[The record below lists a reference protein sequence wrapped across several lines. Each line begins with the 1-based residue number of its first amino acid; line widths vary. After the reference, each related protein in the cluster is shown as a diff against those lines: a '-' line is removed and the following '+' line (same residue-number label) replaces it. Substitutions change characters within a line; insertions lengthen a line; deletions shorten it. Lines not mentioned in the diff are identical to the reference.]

1 MISAKVQRRTSLWA
15 LALCGGYLALAYFA
29 APEFWSYRIAHD
41 DVRPGVFLTTTPQ
54 GIPGDPINI
63 GMIGTEEELTRA
75 MQAAGWS
82 RADALSLKA
91 DIEIGESVVFDRP
104 DPDAP
109 VSTLLLDGRPQ
120 DFAFERDVGK
130 SADAR
135 HHVRFWLTLDL
146 ADDGRPTWFGAA
158 TFDRGVGVSHD
169 TGQITHHIAPDI
181 DADRNL
187 IIADLKA
194 AGMVASVRAID
205 GIGATKHGRNGG
217 GDPYFTDGKIALAV
231 LSPDE

>member
-1 MISAKVQRRTSLWA
+1 MIWARLQRQAIVLVAGLS
-15 LALCGGYLALAYFA
+15 CGYLALAYFA
-29 APEFWSYRIAHD
+29 APEFWSYRILHD
-41 DVRPGVFLTTTPQ
+41 DIKPGTFLTTTTQ

-63 GMIGTEEELTRA
+63 GLIGTEEQLTEA
-75 MQAAGWS
+75 MQASGWS
-82 RADALSLKA
+82 RADALSMKA
-91 DIEIGESVVFDRP
+91 DIEIGESVLFDRP

-109 VSTLLLDGRPQ
+109 VSTLLLDGRAQ

-135 HHVRFWLTLDL
+135 HHVRFWLTFDL

-169 TGQITHHIAPDI
+169 TGEITHHIAPNI
-181 DADRNL
+181 DADRDL

-194 AGMVASVRAID
+194 AGFVDSVRTID
-205 GIGATKHGRNGG
+205 GIGATKDGRNGG
-217 GDPYFTDGKIALAV
+217 GDRYFTDGKIALGV
-231 LSPDE
+231 LSPGK

>member
-1 MISAKVQRRTSLWA
+1 MVSARVQRRASLWV
-15 LALCGGYLALAYFA
+15 LAFCGGYLALAYFA
-29 APEFWSYRIAHD
+29 APEFWSYRVLHD
-41 DVRPGVFLTTTPQ
+41 DMKPGVFLTTTTQ

-63 GMIGTEEELTRA
+63 GLIGTEEELSGA
-75 MQAAGWS
+75 MRAAGWS
-82 RADALSLKA
+82 RADPLSLKA
-91 DIEIGESVVFDRP
+91 DIEIGESVLFDRP

-109 VSTLLLDGRPQ
+109 VSTLLFGGRPQ

-135 HHVRFWLTLDL
+135 HHVRFWLTFDL
-146 ADDGRPTWFGAA
+146 TDDSRPTWFGAA

-169 TGQITHHIAPDI
+169 TGQFTHHIAPDI
-181 DADRNL
+181 DADRDL

-194 AGMVASVRAID
+194 AGAIASVKEID

-217 GDPYFTDGKIALAV
+217 GDPYFTDGKIALGV
-231 LSPDE
+231 LSPGK